1 MKIRKRN
8 TSENTP
14 KVETVIPITPSEP
27 AEPKAPKKSVIKK
40 FGVKKKSAV
49 ERQPLKKTASINAS
63 EVNKD
68 PLHGV
73 KLADIL
79 NYLVETYG
87 WPKMAEK
94 VSVRCFKFDPSI
106 KSSLHFLRRTP
117 WARAKV
123 EEWYAKD
130 HKRKNRK

>member
-8 TSENTP
+8 TSESTQ
-14 KVETVIPITPSEP
+14 KVEVVKQITLSEP
-27 AEPKAPKKSVIKK
+27 AEPKAPKKLGAKR
-40 FGVKKKSAV
+40 FGVKKKASV
-49 ERQPLKKTASINAS
+49 ERKALKKPSSIKS
-63 EVNKD
+63 TEVNKD

-73 KLADIL
+73 KLADVL
-79 NYLVETYG
+79 NYLVEAYG
-87 WPKMAEK
+87 WPIMAEQ